1 MKNSYKILAINPGS
15 TSTKIAVYENEKLI
29 FKETISHS
37 NSDLEKFD
45 KITDQFKYRKDI
57 ILDTIKKHNFDL
69 NELDAIVGRGGN
81 FKPVEGGTYKVN
93 KEMINDLI
101 IGVMGHHASNLG
113 AIIADAIA
121 NDLGLS
127 AYIVDPVVVDELED
141 YARISGMPEIERKAK
156 AHPLNQ
162 KAVARLAAAE
172 LGGKYSDYN
181 FVVAHMGGGI
191 SIGAHKNGRIVDIN
205 NCLDGEGT
213 FTPER
218 AGGLPVG
225 SLVEMCFSG
234 KYTIQEIKKKIT
246 GKGGLV
252 AYLGTN
258 DAMEVKKRIA
268 AGDKY
273 AKLIYETMAYQIAKD
288 IGAAATVLKGKID
301 NIILTGGLAHDDVL
315 VQWIKERVEFI
326 APVKV
331 YPGEFEMHA
340 MVQGVIR
347 VLTGEEELKI
357 YRWLKPTMMWV
368 NYSFKLSI
376 SNKL

>member
-15 TSTKIAVYENEKLI
+15 TSTKIAVYENENLI
-29 FKETISHS
+29 FRETIYHS

-45 KITDQFKYRKDI
+45 KIIDQFEYRKEI
-57 ILDTIKKHNFDL
+57 ILDTIKKQSFNL
-69 NELDAIVGRGGN
+69 NELDAVAGRGGN

-93 KEMINDLI
+93 QEMIKDLI
-101 IGVMGHHASNLG
+101 IGVMGHHPSNLG

-121 NDLGLS
+121 KELGLS
-127 AYIVDPVVVDELED
+127 AYVVDPVVVDELED
-141 YARISGMPEIERKAK
+141 YARISGMPEIKRKAK
-156 AHPLNQ
+156 SHPLNQ

-172 LGGKYSDYN
+172 LGGKYPDYN

-205 NCLDGEGT
+205 NCLDGEGA

-218 AGGLPVG
+218 TGGLPVG

-258 DAMEVKKRIA
+258 DAMEVKKKIA

-301 NIILTGGLAHDDVL
+301 NIILTGGLAFDDVL

-331 YPGEFEMHA
+331 YPGEIEMQS
-340 MVQGVIR
+340 MVRGVIR
-347 VLTGEEELKI
+347 VLTGEEKLKI
-357 YRWLKPTMMWV
+357 Y
-368 NYSFKLSI
+368 S
-376 SNKL
+376 

>member
-15 TSTKIAVYENEKLI
+15 TSTKIAVYENENLI
-29 FKETISHS
+29 FRETISHS

-45 KITDQFKYRKDI
+45 KIIDQFEYRKDI
-57 ILDTIKKHNFDL
+57 VLDTIKKQNFDL
-69 NELDAIVGRGGN
+69 SELDAVAGRGGN

-93 KEMINDLI
+93 QEMIKDLI
-101 IGVMGHHASNLG
+101 IGVMGHHPSNLG

-121 NDLGLS
+121 KELGLS
-127 AYIVDPVVVDELED
+127 AYVVDPVVVDELED

-156 AHPLNQ
+156 SHPLNQ

-191 SIGAHKNGRIVDIN
+191 SIGAHKNGKIIDIN

-218 AGGLPVG
+218 SGGLPVG

-234 KYTIQEIKKKIT
+234 KYTIQEIRKKIT

-258 DAMEVKKRIA
+258 DAMEVKKKMA

-273 AKLIYETMAYQIAKD
+273 AKFIYETMAYQIAKD
-288 IGAAATVLKGKID
+288 IGAAATVLKGNID
-301 NIILTGGLAHDDVL
+301 NIILTGGLAYDDVL
-315 VQWIKERVEFI
+315 VQWIKERIEFI
-326 APVKV
+326 APVKI
-331 YPGEFEMHA
+331 YPGEIEMQA

-347 VLTGEEELKI
+347 VLTGEERLKTYI
-357 YRWLKPTMMWV
+357 
-368 NYSFKLSI
+368 
-376 SNKL
+376 